1 MKQKTPPVKLQ
12 FWQKACA
19 VLWGAFLVC
28 LAMVCGAVYFWG
40 KEQSYESE
48 LSAHLNDQAAMI
60 QQLAKDVSALESRGS
75 SALPALWR
83 VYGQQYEAHQA
94 ALEIY
99 ENGQQAYSGLSEA
112 CIPQARRQELL
123 VQPGQRMR
131 LVYATP
137 AGRRLFIAAALPE
150 SLGQIVVVYSADMEP
165 FYRQWEQIL
174 QLLCLAGGMA
184 AVVGIRFPEG
194 TGKDTMAEERKLSWD
209 HSDIE
214 RVCGFQSRK
223 FTGVNYV
230 FTCIIGA
237 ALSALFY
244 AALLPFRGRGI
255 QLIDMFFHGGA
266 EHRSTIPYYTVFLT
280 GWALAIVFVKWK
292 KLQVQRRALEVKIL
306 PDDPNFVLSP
316 RTAREILDRMYE
328 KVDSPRRFVLFD
340 RIERALSN
348 LKNLGNISAVAE
360 CLNNQ
365 AANDDNY
372 LASSYTVLKGFIWAI
387 PVLGFIGTVIGLST
401 AVGGFGTVVAQGAD
415 IEQLKSSLGG
425 VTGGLAVAFETT
437 LIALVAALFVQLVMT
452 FVQNKEELF
461 LDDCADY
468 CHRNLI
474 AKMKNVN
481 LIEPEA

>member
-1 MKQKTPPVKLQ
+1 MT
-12 FWQKACA
+12 
-19 VLWGAFLVC
+19 
-28 LAMVCGAVYFWG
+28 
-40 KEQSYESE
+40 
-48 LSAHLNDQAAMI
+48 
-60 QQLAKDVSALESRGS
+60 
-75 SALPALWR
+75 
-83 VYGQQYEAHQA
+83 
-94 ALEIY
+94 
-99 ENGQQAYSGLSEA
+99 
-112 CIPQARRQELL
+112 
-123 VQPGQRMR
+123 
-131 LVYATP
+131 
-137 AGRRLFIAAALPE
+137 
-150 SLGQIVVVYSADMEP
+150 
-165 FYRQWEQIL
+165 
-174 QLLCLAGGMA
+174 
-184 AVVGIRFPEG
+184 
-194 TGKDTMAEERKLSWD
+194 EERKLSWD

-214 RVCGFQSRK
+214 RVCGFPSRK

-348 LKNLGNISAVAE
+348 LKNLGNISPVAE

-437 LIALVAALFVQLVMT
+437 LIALVAALFEQLVMT

-468 CHRNLI
+468 
-474 AKMKNVN
+474 
-481 LIEPEA
+481 